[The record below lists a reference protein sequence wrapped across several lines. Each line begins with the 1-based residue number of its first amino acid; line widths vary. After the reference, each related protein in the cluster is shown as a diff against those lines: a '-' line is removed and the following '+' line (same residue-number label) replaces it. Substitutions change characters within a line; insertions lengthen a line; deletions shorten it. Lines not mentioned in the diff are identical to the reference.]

1 MLTTFSGR
9 KPSQDEWELTSF
21 VTFLRDRGVKKYL
34 EIGARE
40 CDTFHFVMSA
50 LGSQSFGVAL
60 DLPGGLWGKGT
71 TGVKAIAAISNLQD
85 LEYDVRLYLGD
96 SREPALIAEMVKW
109 GPFDAILI
117 DGDHTYEGVK
127 ADWENYRDLAPII
140 AFHDIVGHDQFEK
153 VTRRGVEVP
162 RLWAEIK
169 ASGANV
175 VEFVS
180 PGSAMGIGIVVQS

>member
-9 KPSQDEWELTSF
+9 KPSQDEWELDSF
-21 VTFLRDRGVKKYL
+21 IEFMGRHGVRRYL

-40 CDTFHFVMSA
+40 GDTFHEVVTCLRPKFA
-50 LGSQSFGVAL
+50 LAI
-60 DLPGGLWGKGT
+60 DLPGGLWGKLSTVHALKRAMDDLAQYHNVDHLLGNST
-71 TGVKAIAAISNLQD
+71 EPAMIAA
-85 LEYDVRLYLGD
+85 VH
-96 SREPALIAEMVKW
+96 AL

-127 ADWENYRDLAPII
+127 ADWENYRDMAPIV

-180 PGSAMGIGIVVQS
+180 PGSAMGIGVVVQA